1 MRTAG
6 SMQRPKRNS
15 QPTDTTFHQVDQNQS
30 VTNSKFDNLLRN
42 LLETTVIYK
51 LSDINAIIYL
61 SLIFMGGVTFFC
73 KIVNCE
79 FLNCELCFGEF
90 MAESV
95 PSGWNRVN

>member
-30 VTNSKFDNLLRN
+30 VTNSKFDNLLKN
-42 LLETTVIYK
+42 LLETTVIYI

-61 SLIFMGGVTFFC
+61 SLIFMGGITSSFF
-73 KIVNCE
+73 
-79 FLNCELCFGEF
+79 CELCFCEF